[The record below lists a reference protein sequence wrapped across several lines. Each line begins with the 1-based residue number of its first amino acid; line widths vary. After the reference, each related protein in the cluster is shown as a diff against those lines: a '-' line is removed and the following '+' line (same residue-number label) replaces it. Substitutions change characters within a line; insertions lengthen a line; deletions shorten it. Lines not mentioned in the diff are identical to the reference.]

1 MGKPLSAA
9 TLPQTTLIGNVYLS
23 DASPRDKTWDSHRA
37 STQLLSGLYDVV
49 GLTRY
54 AERADA
60 CSGKLWFGVDP
71 ARGLTLATASFCRLR
86 YCPVCQ
92 WRRSRM
98 WVARFLESLPSI
110 QAAHPTSR
118 WLLLT
123 LTVRNCE
130 LTDLRSTILGMNAAW
145 KRLIERKDW
154 PALGFVRSTE
164 VTKSATD
171 QAHPHFHVLLMVKPS
186 YFTHGYVKHD
196 QWAERWR
203 DALRVNYTPS
213 VRVQA
218 VKPLR
223 DNPENVLGHLSA
235 VLEVF
240 KYQVKTDD
248 VLDDAAWTAE
258 LTKQTHKLRFLAT
271 GGLLKNFLRGLEK
284 ESNEDLVR
292 AGDDPLSDDAK
303 TVTHCF
309 EWQRPEK
316 RYRKTRTAVRR
327 NV

>member
-1 MGKPLSAA
+1 MVKPLSP
-9 TLPQTTLIGNVYLS
+9 TNLPEIVLPENSYLS
-23 DASPRDKTWDSHRA
+23 DASPRDKTWDEHRA
-37 STQLLSGLYDVV
+37 HTQLLSGLYDVV
-49 GLTRY
+49 GMTRY

-71 ARGLTLATASFCRLR
+71 ARGLTLTTASFCRLR

-98 WVARFLESLPSI
+98 WVARFLERLPSI
-110 QAAHPTSR
+110 QAEHPTVR
-118 WLLLT
+118 WVLLT

-130 LTDLRSTILGMNAAW
+130 LTDLRSTLVEMNAAW
-145 KRLIERKDW
+145 QRLIQRKDW
-154 PALGFVRSTE
+154 PALGFIRATE
-164 VTKSATD
+164 VTKSETG
-171 QAHPHFHVLLMVKPS
+171 QAHPHFHILLMVRPS
-186 YFTHGYVKHD
+186 YFTHGYVKHGE
-196 QWAERWR
+196 WAERWR
-203 DALRVNYTPS
+203 DALRANYTPS

-218 VKPLR
+218 VKPLA
-223 DNPENVLGHLSA
+223 DAPEGVLGQMGA

-240 KYQVKTDD
+240 KYQVKTGD

-271 GGLLKNFLRGLEK
+271 GGLLKHFLRGLEK
-284 ESNEDLVR
+284 ESNEDLVH
-292 AGDDPLSDDAK
+292 AGDDPPTDDA
-303 TVTHCF
+303 TAVTHCF